1 MTTVRICIAFLL
13 LFTLGTALVAQPAA
27 VPNSVDEVLARV
39 NALVTVKDFDSA
51 IALLKSAV
59 NRYPTESKLY
69 LALADCQEIQGLSAL
84 PAADGANTAAAFRKR
99 LDQDQYI
106 PIARDVFET
115 YGKATMYV
123 QDLKP
128 IRLRV
133 AELVAERF
141 PVQLGEYGP
150 LALPGDPMPYLI
162 TLTDPQL
169 PTEARGAYQGLI
181 TTRPL
186 PVTPAYE
193 RDPKYGADNSFDAN
207 PVYGKWTFQQMLL
220 AYEFD
225 RGARCWRLRFR
236 VMWQNAPGQEENRLR
251 LARHTAMLL
260 LRFSCLLQAYTGL
273 TPRFT
278 PTGALNVWLTE
289 KGDPGGETYDDNI
302 YLYNVGTPRTPVE
315 WAREIAHEYGHET
328 IPPVGGYAKPE
339 WAANGYLAERLFLRW
354 LLLNR
359 DPKADNHPWVRSLDE
374 AEINTARIEPVL
386 RHFAAVGPDSQVMR
400 DTSRAAMDG
409 FIGMALY
416 LEMSRGSGYLITL
429 LNGLSTPTYSGPM
442 GFIDTLMAQE
452 AYYQDPEHAIVTLRL
467 SELPSGLPLWVY
479 LRAGT
484 WKGDITGGAQLTVE
498 VDGNAVRVDGGSFVT
513 PPLNKGWHK
522 ISITP
527 GAADGPALRELK
539 LTRLK

>member
-1 MTTVRICIAFLL
+1 MSTVRICIAFLL
-13 LFTLGTALVAQPAA
+13 LFTLGTALVAQPSA

-39 NALVTVKDFDSA
+39 SALVTVKDFDSA
-51 IALLKSAV
+51 VKLLKSAV
-59 NRYPTESKLY
+59 NRYPTESRLY
-69 LALADCQEIQGLSAL
+69 LALAECQEVQGLSAL
-84 PAADGANTAAAFRKR
+84 PAPGGANTAAAFRKQ
-99 LDQDQYI
+99 LDQEQYI

-123 QDLKP
+123 PNLKP
-128 IRLRV
+128 IQLRV
-133 AELVAERF
+133 AELVSTRF

-150 LALPGDPMPYLI
+150 LALPGDPMPYLV

-169 PTEARGAYQGLI
+169 PTEARGVYQGLI

-186 PVTPAYE
+186 PVPPPYE

-207 PVYGKWTFQQMLL
+207 PVYGKWTFRHMLL
-220 AYEFD
+220 AYEYD
-225 RGARCWRLRFR
+225 RGGRCWRLRFR
-236 VMWQNAPGQEENRLR
+236 VIWQDAPGQEDNRLR
-251 LARHTAMLL
+251 LARYTAMLL
-260 LRFSCLLQAYTGL
+260 LRYSCLLQAYTGL

-302 YLYNVGTPRTPVE
+302 YLYNAGTPRTPVE

-328 IPPVGGYAKPE
+328 IPPVGGYTKPE
-339 WAANGYLAERLFLRW
+339 WASNGYLAERLFLRW

-374 AEINTARIEPVL
+374 AEIKTARIEPVL
-386 RHFAAVGPDSQVMR
+386 RQFAAVGPDSQAMR
-400 DTSRAAMDG
+400 DTTRAAMEG
-409 FIGMALY
+409 FIGMAAY

-429 LNGLSTPTYSGPM
+429 LNGLSTPTYSGPQ

-452 AYYQDPEHAIVTLRL
+452 AYYQDPEHASVSLRL
-467 SELPSGLPLWVY
+467 SELPNGLPLWVY

-498 VDGNAVRVDGGSFVT
+498 VDGNAVRVDNGAFIT
-513 PPLNKGWHK
+513 PPLDKGWHK
-522 ISITP
+522 ISITSGTP
-527 GAADGPALRELK
+527 DGPGLRELK
-539 LTRLK
+539 LTRL